1 MIEVTEQQMEA
12 MEDPMVIPP
21 CVVNPRTKEM
31 FVLVRSACGRQVPLK
46 KGEQA

>member
-1 MIEVTEQQMEA
+1 MIELTEQQMEA
-12 MEDPMVIPP
+12 LDEPTAIPP